1 MFLCPSSILLSNQ
14 LMYIRLLLLC
24 FFSGGMEVALVSGIL
39 KALGTKLASLVT
51 KKLMSIADVGIDLAG
66 TPRSS

>member
-1 MFLCPSSILLSNQ
+1 
-14 LMYIRLLLLC
+14 MYIRLLLLC